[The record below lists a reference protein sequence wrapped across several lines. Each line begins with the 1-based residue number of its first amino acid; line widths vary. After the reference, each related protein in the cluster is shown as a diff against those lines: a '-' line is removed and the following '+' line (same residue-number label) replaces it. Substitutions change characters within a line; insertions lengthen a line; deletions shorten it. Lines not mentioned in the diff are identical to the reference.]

1 MAKKIK
7 KIQILRHIVQ
17 LIFFILLPGL
27 YTLTFTELKTVYKM
41 IISGNFH
48 FIKALPALSEFII
61 VILFTVLMGR
71 VFCGWFCAFGTY
83 NDWVHLIAKN
93 VFKVKFRVDEKV
105 DAALKYVKYGVLLML
120 LIVTCTLGSN
130 ILEGT
135 SPWDAF
141 AQITDFSNV
150 VSGLLIGLIL
160 LVLITI
166 GAFFVERFFCRYLC
180 PLGAVFSII
189 SKIGILK
196 IDKPTEKC
204 GKCRACTNV
213 CSMGIPLY
221 KNESVKGG
229 ECIECL
235 KCIEICPRKN
245 TVVNIAGEDL
255 NPALA
260 SSVAIATFAG
270 VYGLTNLTGAVLTKA
285 GISSASSITM
295 SSSITNKTSNYKDGT
310 YTGSGTGFR
319 GGTTTVSVTIQNGQI
334 SDIQTVSSQDTPR
347 YYDRASGTVIN
358 EIISAQSTQVDTVS
372 GATFTSNGIISAVE
386 AALNQAT
393 NGSTS
398 TSTSDEN
405 NSSESS
411 SSNSSSDNNGNVAS
425 SADNNVNSNEQSS
438 NTNGSTGFGHKGDSV
453 GGANQSGQD
462 SNSTSNGASSS
473 TSTNN
478 SASNSSSSSN
488 SGTNGGASSSTAS
501 AKYKDGTYTG
511 TGTGFR
517 GGTTE
522 MSVTVAGGK
531 ITKVE
536 TVSSQDTP
544 RFYSYAE
551 NTMTNE
557 IVSAQSTS
565 VDTVSG
571 ATFSSRGIIEAVQ
584 NALSKAK

>member
-7 KIQILRHIVQ
+7 KMQILRHIVQ
-17 LIFFILLPGL
+17 LVFFILLPGL

-48 FIKALPALSEFII
+48 FIKALPALSEFVI

-83 NDWVHLIAKN
+83 NDWIHLIAKN
-93 VFKVKFRVDEKV
+93 VFKVKFKVNEKV

-196 IDKPTEKC
+196 IDKPTDKC

-245 TVVNIAGEDL
+245 TIVNIAGEDL

-285 GISSASSITM
+285 GISSASSITV
-295 SSSITNKTSNYKDGT
+295 SSSAPNKTSNYKDGT

-319 GGTTTVSVTIQNGQI
+319 GGTTTVSVTVQNGQI
-334 SDIQTVSSQDTPR
+334 TDIQTVSSQDTPR
-347 YYDRASGTVIN
+347 YYDRASGTVMN

-372 GATFTSNGIISAVE
+372 GATFTSNGIISAVQN
-386 AALNQAT
+386 ALSQAT
-393 NGSTS
+393 NGSAS
-398 TSTSDEN
+398 TSTSNEN

-411 SSNSSSDNNGNVAS
+411 SSNSSSDNNT
-425 SADNNVNSNEQSS
+425 NSNEQ
-438 NTNGSTGFGHKGDSV
+438 NNNANGSSGVEHKDGNF
-453 GGANQSGQD
+453 GGANESSQA
-462 SNSTSNGASSS
+462 SNGASSS
-473 TSTNN
+473 ASTNN
-478 SASNSSSSSN
+478 ATSSSSSSSSSGSN
-488 SGTNGGASSSTAS
+488 SSASSSTVS

-522 MSVTVAGGK
+522 MSVTIAGGK

-536 TVSSQDTP
+536 TVSSQDTQ

-551 NTMTNE
+551 NTMTSE
-557 IVSAQSTS
+557 IVSAQAAN

>member
-1 MAKKIK
+1 MVKKIK
-7 KIQILRHIVQ
+7 KMQILRHIVQ
-17 LIFFILLPGL
+17 LVFFILLPGL

-41 IISGNFH
+41 IISGDFH

-83 NDWVHLIAKN
+83 NDWIHLIAKN
-93 VFKVKFRVDEKV
+93 VFKVKFKVNEKV

-150 VSGLLIGLIL
+150 ISGLLIGLIL

-196 IDKPTEKC
+196 IDKPTDKC

-221 KNESVKGG
+221 KNEKVKGG

-285 GISSASSITM
+285 GISSASSITV
-295 SSSITNKTSNYKDGT
+295 SSGIANKTSNYKDGT

-334 SDIQTVSSQDTPR
+334 TDIQTVSSQDTQR
-347 YYDRASGTVIN
+347 YYDRASGTVMN
-358 EIISAQSTQVDTVS
+358 EIISSQSTHVDTVS
-372 GATFTSNGIISAVE
+372 GATFTSEGIISAVE
-386 AALNQAT
+386 DALNQAT
-393 NGSTS
+393 NGSSS

-405 NSSESS
+405 NSSSSS
-411 SSNSSSDNNGNVAS
+411 SSNGSSDNSGNVAS
-425 SADNNVNSNEQSS
+425 SSDNNVNSNEQSG
-438 NTNGSTGFGHKGDSV
+438 NTNASSGFDHKGGNI
-453 GGANQSGQD
+453 GGANQSGQAT
-462 SNSTSNGASSS
+462 NSTSNGASSS
-473 TSTNN
+473 SSTNN
-478 SASNSSSSSN
+478 SSSNNTKSNSS
-488 SGTNGGASSSTAS
+488 ASSSTVS

-536 TVSSQDTP
+536 TVSSQDTE

-551 NTMTNE
+551 NSITSE

-571 ATFSSRGIIEAVQ
+571 ATFSSRGIIEAVK

>member
-1 MAKKIK
+1 MFKKIK
-7 KIQILRHIVQ
+7 KMQVLRHIVQ

-83 NDWVHLIAKN
+83 NDWIHLIAKK
-93 VFKVKFRVDEKV
+93 VFKVKFKVNEKV

-196 IDKPTEKC
+196 IDKPTDKC

-285 GISSASSITM
+285 GISSASSITV
-295 SSSITNKTSNYKDGT
+295 SSSIANKTSNYKDGT

-334 SDIQTVSSQDTPR
+334 AEIQTVSSQDTPR
-347 YYDRASGTVIN
+347 YYNRASGTVID

-386 AALNQAT
+386 DALNQAT

-411 SSNSSSDNNGNVAS
+411 SSNNSSDNSGNTASSSDNNT
-425 SADNNVNSNEQSS
+425 NSNEQNN
-438 NTNGSTGFGHKGDSV
+438 NTNGSLGFDHKDGNF
-453 GGANQSGQD
+453 GGPNEGNQS
-462 SNSTSNGASSS
+462 SNGNSSS
-473 TSTNN
+473 SSINGST
-478 SASNSSSSSN
+478 SNSSSSN
-488 SGTNGGASSSTAS
+488 NGESSSSVSSSEAS
-501 AKYKDGTYTG
+501 VKYKDGTYTG

-551 NTMTNE
+551 STMTSE

-571 ATFSSRGIIEAVQ
+571 ATFSCRGIIEAVQ

>member
-1 MAKKIK
+1 MVKKIK
-7 KIQILRHIVQ
+7 KMQILRHIVQ
-17 LIFFILLPGL
+17 LVFFILLPGL

-41 IISGNFH
+41 IISGDFH

-83 NDWVHLIAKN
+83 NDWIHLIAKN
-93 VFKVKFRVDEKV
+93 VFKVKFKVNEKV
-105 DAALKYVKYGVLLML
+105 DAALKYVKYGILLML

-150 VSGLLIGLIL
+150 ISGLLIGLIL

-196 IDKPTEKC
+196 IDKPTDKC

-285 GISSASSITM
+285 GITSASSITV
-295 SSSITNKTSNYKDGT
+295 SSGIANKASNYKDGT

-334 SDIQTVSSQDTPR
+334 TDIQTVSSQDTPR
-347 YYDRASGTVIN
+347 YYDRASGTVMN
-358 EIISAQSTQVDTVS
+358 EIISSQSIQVDTVS
-372 GATFTSNGIISAVE
+372 GATFTSEGIISAVE
-386 AALNQAT
+386 DALNQAT
-393 NGSTS
+393 NGSSS

-405 NSSESS
+405 NSSSSS
-411 SSNSSSDNNGNVAS
+411 SSNGSSDNSGNVAS
-425 SADNNVNSNEQSS
+425 SSDNNVNSNEQSG
-438 NTNGSTGFGHKGDSV
+438 NTNTTSGFDHKDGNF
-453 GGANQSGQD
+453 GGANQSGQA
-462 SNSTSNGASSS
+462 SNSTSKGASSS
-473 TSTNN
+473 SVGSN
-478 SASNSSSSSN
+478 SASNSTKSN
-488 SGTNGGASSSTAS
+488 SSASSSTVS
-501 AKYKDGTYTG
+501 VKYKDGTYTG

-522 MSVTVAGGK
+522 MSVTIAGGK

-536 TVSSQDTP
+536 TVSSQDTE

-551 NTMTNE
+551 NSMTSE

-571 ATFSSRGIIEAVQ
+571 ATYSSRGIIEAVK

>member
-1 MAKKIK
+1 MFKKIK
-7 KIQILRHIVQ
+7 KMQVLRHIVQ
-17 LIFFILLPGL
+17 LVFFILLPGL

-83 NDWVHLIAKN
+83 NDWIHLIAKN
-93 VFKVKFRVDEKV
+93 VFKVKFKVNEKV
-105 DAALKYVKYGVLLML
+105 DAVLKYVKYGVLLML

-196 IDKPTEKC
+196 IDKPSDKC

-285 GISSASSITM
+285 GISSASSITV
-295 SSSITNKTSNYKDGT
+295 SAGIANKTSNYKDGT

-334 SDIQTVSSQDTPR
+334 TDIQTVSSQDTPR
-347 YYDRASGTVIN
+347 YYDRASGTVMN

-372 GATFTSNGIISAVE
+372 GATFTSNGIISAVQD
-386 AALNQAT
+386 ALNQAS
-393 NGSTS
+393 NGSDS
-398 TSTSDEN
+398 TSTSDET

-411 SSNSSSDNNGNVAS
+411 NSNSSSDNSGNVS
-425 SADNNVNSNEQSS
+425 SSSDNNTNSNEQNSS
-438 NTNGSTGFGHKGDSV
+438 TNGSSGFGHTDGNFS
-453 GGANQSGQD
+453 GANQGGQTNNTID
-462 SNSTSNGASSS
+462 NGSTSSSSGSNESASSS
-473 TSTNN
+473 E
-478 SASNSSSSSN
+478 ASV
-488 SGTNGGASSSTAS
+488 
-501 AKYKDGTYTG
+501 KYKDGTYTG

-522 MSVTVAGGK
+522 MSVTVSGGK

-551 NTMTNE
+551 STVTSE
-557 IVSAQSTS
+557 IVSSQSTN
-565 VDTVSG
+565 VDAVSG
-571 ATFSSRGIIEAVQ
+571 ATFSCRGIIEAVQ